1 MIAILPFLLFA
12 TIGDQEP
19 ATPDLRTM
27 QMAQYLAGSAAA
39 DLEAAGGFGTSE
51 NVPVVLPRGELPDIG
66 VRALLKKTKTGL
78 SFTLANGGNTAAW
91 FYAGDSRILAWLE
104 AKDAKGEWKPIEYL
118 PWYTCG
124 NSYHRVQL
132 PPGHGWKW
140 SVTIPQGLVK
150 TSVRW
155 HYKFG
160 KDEVV
165 SNEVQTSIPSQRF
178 RLDAKLREKNEI
190 RTDWG
195 SPTLMP
201 KNFGR

>member
-104 AKDAKGEWKPIEYL
+104 AKDANGDWKPIEWDDEPAVLLKWKRLSVETDQEFLIYKSDQEPAVAETL
-118 PWYTCG
+118 PGRFDVCFYEGAKCHVIIAW
-124 NSYHRVQL
+124 RVPL
-132 PPGHGWKW
+132 ERG
-140 SVTIPQGLVK
+140 VEAE
-150 TSVRW
+150 
-155 HYKFG
+155 F
-160 KDEVV
+160 D
-165 SNEVQTSIPSQRF
+165 
-178 RLDAKLREKNEI
+178 LDKIQKACLGTLRGA
-190 RTDWG
+190 D
-195 SPTLMP
+195 
-201 KNFGR
+201 